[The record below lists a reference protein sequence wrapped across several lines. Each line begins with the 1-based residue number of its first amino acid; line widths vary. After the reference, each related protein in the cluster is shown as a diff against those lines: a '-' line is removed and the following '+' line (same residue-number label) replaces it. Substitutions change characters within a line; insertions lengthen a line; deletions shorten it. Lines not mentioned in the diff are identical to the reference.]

1 MASFQF
7 LIWNIKCCQTCTRV
21 YFYVDVDVC
30 DVFNAHFFHNHSYPL
45 AGLPYECA
53 YIVLVSH
60 GTSVLRKTQPPLT
73 PFKNLTLV
81 YIVCLAESLALS
93 ECASHRTSCTRAND
107 RLECA
112 KGTNIH
118 IYVYTFY
125 NICTYIIYIFIKSCY
140 ISRFIYIFT
149 LNYTSI

>member
-21 YFYVDVDVC
+21 YFYVDVC